1 MPCAAGDR
9 SAKLHAD
16 HRMRLFWVGAHEQD
30 HLSVFTDIGNGIGQ
44 RAGAERALQ
53 AGNRWSVA
61 DAGTVVD
68 VVGLK
73 NRARH
78 LLEHVD
84 VFIG

>member
-1 MPCAAGDR
+1 
-9 SAKLHAD
+9 
-16 HRMRLFWVGAHEQD
+16 MRCRPA
-30 HLSVFTDIGNGIGQ
+30 TDGPWQTRAIGNGIGH